1 MTEETRVWD
10 PECLRDTPKEFGHSA
25 LGFITPCCWC
35 DKIFDAPEFIKMDKR
50 DPKLAMLFRD
60 HLKIENNK
68 SIQEIFQSEEWQQF
82 YQSLLNGPE
91 EAAETCK
98 KYCWRETGTGIKKI
112 STHGSSK

>member
-1 MTEETRVWD
+1 MEDTRVWA
-10 PECLRDTPKEFGHSA
+10 PECLNDTPKEFGHSA

-35 DKIFDAPEFIKMDKR
+35 DKIFDAPEFIKMEKR
-50 DPKLAMLFRD
+50 DPKLAMLYRD

-68 SIQEIFQSEEWQQF
+68 SIREIFESEEWQQF

-98 KYCWRETGTGIKKI
+98 KYCWREIGTGIKKI
-112 STHGSSK
+112 STYGSSK